1 MWPWFTEVYMLDKN
15 NDFMRILFPKQ
26 ELDLCSIVLKVELDQ
41 MNRLRFKKRQTMVQ
55 TNDF

>member
-15 NDFMRILFPKQ
+15 KDFMRISFPKQ